1 MPTGNSGDDVFTAAV
16 NGQEAFDGSDGN
28 DTVSYSAS
36 TTGVYA
42 NLATGQSTPLL
53 KIMPFGDSITYG
65 VISTGGT
72 VEDTESGGYR
82 KPLWENFQAA
92 DLALDFV
99 GKFQNGPTTFDRD
112 HAGIRGK
119 TIDYLNQ
126 VDKGFLTSFKPDA
139 VLLMTGAND
148 TGSNATI
155 MINKL
160 RALLISMTDA
170 SPGTTV
176 FVSTIPPRY
185 DPQRNAVVNQYNALI
200 PGLIDQLDDTRLVKF
215 VDMTGLTLAD
225 ITPSPVDYKATH
237 PTTAGYDKIA
247 QYWFDALANSNV
259 LAGQA
264 DSLTSIENLAGS
276 AFNDRLVGD
285 AGNNVLTGLAGNDE
299 LIGGDGNDTLDGG
312 EGNDTLNGGR
322 GADHL
327 TGGNGNDI
335 YIVDGSDVVVEGAGA
350 GSDTVQTDQSYSLLN
365 QPNIENIVYTGITG
379 ATLTGNAVNNSI
391 TGGSGADTIDGKA
404 GNDTLDGKAGA
415 DTMIGGSGNDTY
427 YVDETGDMIIEAS
440 SSGTDKVMSTI
451 SYTLGNGL
459 DNLTL
464 TESAAIDGTG
474 NQGTNT
480 ITGNTA
486 ANTLFGLGGNDTLI
500 GLGGDDRVEGGVG
513 NDILRGG
520 TGADVLVGGTGNDR
534 FDFDSITESGIG
546 AGSDQILD
554 FVKGQD
560 RIDLGG
566 IDARAGTSANDA
578 FTLIGSSAFSGVAG
592 QLRYETID
600 GPSGPT
606 TLVQGDVNGD
616 GVADFAIALVGQS
629 LTLQATDFIL

>member
-1 MPTGNSGDDVFTAAV
+1 MPTGGPGDDVFTAAV

-65 VISTGGT
+65 VISVGT
-72 VEDTESGGYR
+72 VINEESGGYR
-82 KPLWENFQAA
+82 KPLWEDFQAA

-126 VDKGFLTSFKPDA
+126 VDKGFLTAYKPDA

-148 TGSNATI
+148 TGGNATI

-185 DPQRNAVVNQYNALI
+185 DPARNAVVNKFNALI
-200 PGLIDQLDDTRLVKF
+200 PGLVDQLDDTRLIKF

-225 ITPSPVDYKATH
+225 ITPPPEDKGTH
-237 PTTAGYDKIA
+237 PTAAGYEKIA
-247 QYWFDALANSNV
+247 QYWFNALANSNV

-264 DSLTSIENLAGS
+264 DSLTSIENLTGS
-276 AFNDRLVGD
+276 AFNDRLVGE

-299 LIGGDGNDTLDGG
+299 LTGGDGNDTLDGG
-312 EGNDTLNGGR
+312 EGNDTLNGGA

-335 YIVDGSDVVVEGAGA
+335 YIVDGSDVVIEGAGG

-365 QPNIENIVYTGITG
+365 QPNVENIVYTGTSE
-379 ATLTGNAVNNSI
+379 ATLTGNAANNSI

-404 GNDTLDGKAGA
+404 GNDTIDGKAGA

-427 YVDETGDMIIEAS
+427 YVDDAGDMIIEAS
-440 SSGTDKVMSTI
+440 SSGTDKVMSAIT
-451 SYTLGNGL
+451 YTLGTGL

-464 TESAAIDGTG
+464 TGSAAIDGTG
-474 NQGTNT
+474 NQGTNV

-486 ANTLFGLGGNDTLI
+486 ANTLSGLGGNDTLI
-500 GLGGDDRVEGGVG
+500 GLAGDDRLDGGIG
-513 NDILRGG
+513 TDILRGG
-520 TGADVLVGGTGNDR
+520 AGADVLIGGTGNDR
-534 FDFDSITESGIG
+534 FDFDSISESGLG
-546 AGSDQILD
+546 ASSDQILD

-578 FTLIGSSAFSGVAG
+578 FALIGSSAFSGVAG
-592 QLRYETID
+592 QLRFETVD
-600 GPSGPT
+600 GPGGPT

-629 LTLQATDFIL
+629 LTFQASDFIL